1 MKFPHCMVESHK
13 NENSKNY
20 QLLAIFEVETSAK
33 SISHKILFF
42 SSCKICTLEN
52 CIENFTMVQ
61 IQSLV
66 KNLKLK
72 KVNGFT
78 EISKKIQKFNQKF
91 HFFFPDPRNN
101 EIETNHGDRVKR
113 SNNKKPSPPPS
124 QFQHLGPSK
133 NRYTLLHDEF

>member
-1 MKFPHCMVESHK
+1 MVESHK
-13 NENSKNY
+13 NENSDPLKMVK
-20 QLLAIFEVETSAK
+20 LAIFEVQTSVK
-33 SISHKILFF
+33 SIAHKILFF

-66 KNLKLK
+66 RNLKLK
-72 KVNGFT
+72 KVNDFT
-78 EISKKIQKFNQKF
+78 EISKFLQKFTPKNF
-91 HFFFPDPRNN
+91 NFSDPRNN